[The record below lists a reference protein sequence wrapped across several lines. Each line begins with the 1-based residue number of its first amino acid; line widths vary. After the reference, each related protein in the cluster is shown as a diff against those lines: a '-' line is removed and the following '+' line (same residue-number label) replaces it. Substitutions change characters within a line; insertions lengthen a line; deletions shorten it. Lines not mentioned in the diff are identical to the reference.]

1 MKKGFVF
8 DLDGVITDTAKFHYI
23 AWKELAESIG
33 ITFDEV
39 FNETLKGISRMDSL
53 DRILAH
59 GNQENK
65 FTPLEKEALAEK
77 KNDNYVKSLEDLSEN
92 DLLPGVHDFLL
103 KAREHQIPCAI
114 ASASKNAPMILEKLG
129 VISFF
134 GHIVDPDT
142 LKKGKPDPE
151 IFIKAAE
158 SIDLKP
164 EDAIGFEDA
173 QAGIEGIKKA
183 GMYAVGIS
191 ATETLV
197 GADIQVASMTE
208 LDIELLLNVK

>member
-23 AWKELAESIG
+23 AWKELAEGIG
-33 ITFDEV
+33 ITFDEI

-59 GNQENK
+59 GNQENN
-65 FTPLEKEALAEK
+65 FTSIQKEVLAEK
-77 KNDNYVKSLEDLSEN
+77 KNDNYVNSLADLSKK
-92 DLLPGVHDFLL
+92 DLLPGVYDFLV
-103 KAREHQIPCAI
+103 KAKERQIPCSI

-129 VISFF
+129 VLTFF
-134 GHIVDPDT
+134 EHIVDPNS
-142 LKKGKPDPE
+142 LKNGKPDPE

-158 SIDLKP
+158 SIHIAP
-164 EDAIGFEDA
+164 EEAIGFEDA

-208 LDIELLLNVK
+208 LDIDMLINT

>member
-23 AWKELAESIG
+23 AWKELAKHLG
-33 ITFDEV
+33 ITIDET

-53 DRILAH
+53 DKILAY
-59 GNQENK
+59 GQREND
-65 FTPLEKEALAEK
+65 FTLTEKEALAQS
-77 KNDNYVKSLEDLSEN
+77 KNDEYVKLLADLSET
-92 DLLPGVHDFLL
+92 DLLPGVHAFLTQA
-103 KAREHQIPCAI
+103 KEHNIPCSI

-129 VISFF
+129 VLDFF
-134 GHIVDPDT
+134 GHIVDPET

-158 SIDLKP
+158 SINIKP

-173 QAGIEGIKKA
+173 QAGIEGIKAA

-191 ATETLV
+191 ATETLK
-197 GADIQVASMTE
+197 GADLQVTSMTE
-208 LDIELLLNVK
+208 LIVERLITN

>member
-23 AWKELAESIG
+23 AWKNLAAELG
-33 ITFDEV
+33 ITINET

-53 DRILAH
+53 EKILAYGH
-59 GNQENK
+59 KEND
-65 FTPLEKEALAEK
+65 FTTEEKEALAQK
-77 KNDNYVKSLEDLSEN
+77 KNEEYVKLLADLSEK
-92 DLLPGVHDFLL
+92 DLLPGVHNFLVQA
-103 KAREHQIPCAI
+103 KERNIPCAI

-129 VISFF
+129 VLDFF
-134 GHIVDPDT
+134 GHIVDPET

-158 SIDLKP
+158 SIKI
-164 EDAIGFEDA
+164 ESKDAIGFEDA
-173 QAGIEGIKKA
+173 QAGIEGIKAA

-191 ATETLV
+191 ETENLA
-197 GADIQVASMTE
+197 GADLQVASMTE
-208 LDIELLLNVK
+208 LSVEKLLTV